1 MALKAVH
8 VSDIPSI
15 DIVPESPLTRFS
27 NGVEFKV
34 PKFVVIGHRG
44 HGMNALQSLD
54 RRMKAIKENSIMSFN
69 AAANFPI
76 DFVEFDVQVTNDD
89 CPVIFHDDF
98 ILSHENGVVFEKRI
112 TELRLSEFLAYGPQR
127 EVGKDG
133 KVLVRKTKD
142 GKIVQWEVEQD
153 DSLCTLEEAFL
164 KVEPSL
170 GFNIEL
176 KFDDHIVY
184 DQDYLTHVLNAV
196 LKVVFGHAKNRPIIF
211 STFQPDAASLVKK
224 LQSTYPVF
232 FLTNGGCE
240 IYEDERRNS
249 LEEALKL
256 CLENGLQG
264 IVSEIKGVFRNPGV
278 VTKIKE
284 SELSLLTYGSLNN
297 VPEAVY
303 MQHLMGIDGVIVDLV
318 QEITE
323 AVANLITSAIVVDE
337 EGLNEKLQL
346 HSKPKFS
353 QKELS
358 FLLKLIPQLIQI

>member
-1 MALKAVH
+1 MALKAIH
-8 VSDIPSI
+8 ISDIPSL
-15 DIVPESPLTRFS
+15 DIVPKSSLYSTHFY
-27 NGVEFKV
+27 NGVELKV
-34 PKFVVIGHRG
+34 PNFVVIGHRG
-44 HGMNALQSLD
+44 HGMNALQSID
-54 RRMKAIKENSIMSFN
+54 QRMTAIKENSIMSFN

-76 DFVEFDVQVTNDD
+76 DFIEFDVQ
-89 CPVIFHDDF
+89 
-98 ILSHENGVVFEKRI
+98 GVVLEKRI
-112 TELRLSEFLAYGPQR
+112 TELCLSEFLAYGPQR
-127 EVGKDG
+127 EGGKDG
-133 KVLVRKTKD
+133 KVLFRKTKD

-153 DSLCTLEEAFL
+153 DPLCTLEEAFL
-164 KVEPSL
+164 NVEPSL

-176 KFDDHIVY
+176 KFDDHAVY
-184 DQDYLTHVLNAV
+184 DQDHLAHVLKSV
-196 LKVVFGHAKNRPIIF
+196 LKVVFDHAKDRPIIF
-211 STFQPDAASLVKK
+211 STFHPDAASLVKK

-240 IYEDERRNS
+240 IFEDERRNS

-284 SELSLLTYGSLNN
+284 SEISLLTYGSLNN

-323 AVANLITSAIVVDE
+323 AVANLITSTMVVDE
-337 EGLNEKLQL
+337 EGLTEGMGKL
-346 HSKPKFS
+346 
-353 QKELS
+353 
-358 FLLKLIPQLIQI
+358 

>member
-1 MALKAVH
+1 MALKVVQ
-8 VSDIPSI
+8 VSDIHSL
-15 DIVPESPLTRFS
+15 SLHSTRFS
-27 NGVEFKV
+27 NGVELKV

-44 HGMNALQSLD
+44 HGMNALQSID
-54 RRMKAIKENSIMSFN
+54 RRMRAIKENSIMSFN

-76 DFVEFDVQVTNDD
+76 DFIEFDVQVTNDD

-98 ILSHENGVVFEKRI
+98 ILSQENGVVFEKRI
-112 TELRLSEFLAYGPQR
+112 TELCLSEFIAYGPQR
-127 EVGKDG
+127 VGGKDG

-153 DSLCTLEEAFL
+153 DPLCTLEEAFL
-164 KVEPSL
+164 NVEPSL

-176 KFDDHIVY
+176 KFDDHNVY
-184 DQDYLTHVLNAV
+184 DQDHLAHVLKAI
-196 LKVVFGHAKNRPIIF
+196 LKVVFDHAKERPIIF

-240 IYEDERRNS
+240 IFEDERRNS

-284 SELSLLTYGSLNN
+284 SKISLLTYGSLNN

-323 AVANLITSAIVVDE
+323 AVANLITSAMIIDE
-337 EGLNEKLQL
+337 QGLTEGVEKLQL
-346 HSKPKFS
+346 HSKPNFS
-353 QKELS
+353 QQELS
-358 FLLKLIPQLIQI
+358 FLLKLIPKLIQI